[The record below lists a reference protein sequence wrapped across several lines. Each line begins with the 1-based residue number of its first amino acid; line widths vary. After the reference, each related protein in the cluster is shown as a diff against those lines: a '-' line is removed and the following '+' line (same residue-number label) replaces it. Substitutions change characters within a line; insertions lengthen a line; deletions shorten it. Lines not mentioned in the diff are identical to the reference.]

1 MIGINLYDINM
12 VKSKRKVRRIR
23 RIRRTRRL
31 KKLAEIYKNHYH
43 YHGGVRL

>member
-12 VKSKRKVRRIR
+12 VKSKRKFR

>member
-23 RIRRTRRL
+23 RL
-31 KKLAEIYKNHYH
+31 KKF
-43 YHGGVRL
+43 GGDIQESLPLP

>member
-31 KKLAEIYKNHYH
+31 KKF
-43 YHGGVRL
+43 GGDIQESLPLP